1 MNQKVLIL
9 RKKKCLWWRLDLGIM
24 GMFHFLYGFFLY
36 GKFKFLEYVKL
47 CYWKFFVLC
56 VIGAHTIRG
65 DARSEHLVVVTF
77 LIAGIA
83 IMKLRYER
91 YDFLLFSLI
100 LLIWLVIYF
109 FKAYFNLLLFFNY
122 VWTEFSGNQSSWS
135 SWYPTPWNWKGLQN
149 ILISST
155 FDMHWYDC
163 LLAFAFVVVNLSL
176 FFFFSFGFF
185 FFASFCTFLYLET
198 LVDFVIDMN
207 LWILCSEDTDMEKET
222 G

>member
-24 GMFHFLYGFFLY
+24 
-36 GKFKFLEYVKL
+36 
-47 CYWKFFVLC
+47 
-56 VIGAHTIRG
+56 GAHTIRG

-83 IMKLRYER
+83 IMKLRI
-91 YDFLLFSLI
+91 LWKPI
-100 LLIWLVIYF
+100 LLIVMISHAMKLKRFAKYL
-109 FKAYFNLLLFFNY
+109 NFFN
-122 VWTEFSGNQSSWS
+122 F
-135 SWYPTPWNWKGLQN
+135 WYA
-149 ILISST
+149 LIRLLT
-155 FDMHWYDC
+155 CFC
-163 LLAFAFVVVNLSL
+163 LCGCQFES

>member
-1 MNQKVLIL
+1 MNQKVLVL

-56 VIGAHTIRG
+56 LIGAHTIRG

-176 FFFFSFGFF
+176 FFF
-185 FFASFCTFLYLET
+185 
-198 LVDFVIDMN
+198 
-207 LWILCSEDTDMEKET
+207 
-222 G
+222 